1 MKRTKTKQRFKISR
15 TNKPPHL
22 TLEQWQVA
30 LRREFGQAQNFR
42 LENIGQRPIF
52 SEFIV
57 TNPVTECSYRVAIRS
72 EILGDN
78 FCSCPDFTVNTLGT
92 CKHIEF
98 TLDRLR
104 RKREGQKAL
113 SKGFFPPFSEVFLR
127 YGAQRRVVFS
137 SGTEAP
143 CALKKLAKKYF
154 DENNILC
161 DIGFKRFDAFLKD
174 AGCLNHE
181 LRCYDDALAFIAE
194 MRDADY
200 RCRRLKKIF
209 PDGIESKAF
218 AKLLKIPM
226 YPYQRKG
233 TLFAVEAGR
242 VLIGD
247 DMGLGKT
254 VEAVAAAEIMAREFG
269 VERVLIICPATLKYQ
284 WKSEIERFSER
295 SACVIEGVFHKRR
308 RLYADES
315 FFKIVNYDVVYR
327 DLELIAN
334 LSPDLVILDE
344 AQRIKNWKTRTARS
358 VKQIKSPHAIVLTG
372 TPLEN
377 RLEELHSIV
386 EFIDRYRLGPMF
398 RFLDNHQVMD
408 KESGKVVGYRN
419 LKQIGETLSS
429 VLIRRRKDEVLTQ
442 LPERMDKNFF
452 VPMTREQMILHG
464 ENREIVARIVAKWKR
479 YKFLSET
486 DHRRLMIAL
495 QYMRMSC
502 DNTYLIDQQTRFGPK
517 LNELLTLL
525 GEIFEESGTKVVI
538 FSQWQRMTRLVA
550 EMLDK
555 QPWDFVHLHG
565 GVPSKKRK
573 DLIKTLHEDPDC
585 RIFLSTD
592 AGGLGLNLQAASAV
606 INMDLPWNPAVLE
619 QRIGRVHR
627 LGQHR
632 PVRVI
637 NFISEGTIEHGML
650 SVLSF
655 KRSLF
660 AGVLD
665 AGKDNIFLGKSRLK
679 KFMESVETVTGE
691 IPETDHETPTA
702 EPEIPVE
709 AKTAPEPSPEPVA
722 EPWQELLSTGAAFLQ
737 ALGRNTARGQKSGRP
752 DLTTLL
758 ERDEKTGKSYLKIPL
773 PDKEVIQ
780 STLPAINSLLGALKD
795 LMR

>member
-1 MKRTKTKQRFKISR
+1 MKHTKTKQRFKISR
-15 TNKPPHL
+15 TNKPSHL

-42 LENIGQRPIF
+42 LKNIGQRPIF
-52 SEFIV
+52 SEFII
-57 TNPVTECSYRVAIRS
+57 TNPATECSYRVSIRS
-72 EILGDN
+72 ETLGDN

-98 TLDRLR
+98 TLGRLR
-104 RKREGQKAL
+104 RKREGRKAL
-113 SKGFFPPFSEVFLR
+113 SRGFSPPFSEVFLR
-127 YGAQRRVVFS
+127 YGAQRRAVFS

-143 CALKKLAKKYF
+143 FALKKLAKKYF
-154 DENNILC
+154 DENNILR
-161 DIGFKRFDAFLKD
+161 DIGFKQFDTFLKD
-174 AGCLNHE
+174 AGGLNHE

-194 MRDADY
+194 IRDADY
-200 RCRRLKKIF
+200 RRLHLKKIF

-226 YPYQRKG
+226 YSYQRKG
-233 TLFAVEAGR
+233 TLFAVKAGR

-254 VEAVAAAEIMAREFG
+254 VQAVAAAEIMAREFG
-269 VERVLIICPATLKYQ
+269 VERVLIICPTTLKYQ

-295 SACVIEGVFHKRR
+295 SACVIEGIFHKRR
-308 RLYADES
+308 RLYADEA

-358 VKQIKSPHAIVLTG
+358 VKQIKSPYAIVLTG

-398 RFLDNHQVMD
+398 RFLDNHQ
-408 KESGKVVGYRN
+408 
-419 LKQIGETLSS
+419 
-429 VLIRRRKDEVLTQ
+429 
-442 LPERMDKNFF
+442 
-452 VPMTREQMILHG
+452 
-464 ENREIVARIVAKWKR
+464 
-479 YKFLSET
+479 
-486 DHRRLMIAL
+486 
-495 QYMRMSC
+495 
-502 DNTYLIDQQTRFGPK
+502 
-517 LNELLTLL
+517 
-525 GEIFEESGTKVVI
+525 
-538 FSQWQRMTRLVA
+538 
-550 EMLDK
+550 
-555 QPWDFVHLHG
+555 
-565 GVPSKKRK
+565 
-573 DLIKTLHEDPDC
+573 
-585 RIFLSTD
+585 
-592 AGGLGLNLQAASAV
+592 QAASAV

-637 NFISEGTIEHGML
+637 NFVSEGTIEHGML

-665 AGKDNIFLGKSRLK
+665 AGEDNIFLGKNRLK
-679 KFMESVETVTGE
+679 KFMESVETVTGA
-691 IPETDHETPTA
+691 IPETDHETPPA
-702 EPEIPVE
+702 EPEIPIE
-709 AKTAPEPSPEPVA
+709 AKTAPESVA

-737 ALGRNTARGQKSGRP
+737 ALGKKTAGSQKAGRP

-780 STLPAINSLLGALKD
+780 STLPAINSLLDALKS